1 MTHCTDPRMKEL
13 LGAYALGACPP
24 DEAEAMRAHLDACPS
39 CARALADLQAAR
51 EALLTTVP
59 PAEPGPELKQRVMAQ
74 VRADA
79 ALFAAAQAREG
90 GAAAEPARGGE
101 GFWARLRGRLS
112 APIPLVT
119 ALACGVA
126 LVIGGVVLGSA
137 LIGGSSGSDDNNR
150 VVVGRVDPAAA
161 PGGKARIVERGG
173 QARLVVEGMPDPGAG
188 RVYEVWL
195 QTGDGPPRPTKALFS
210 VNSDGS
216 GETAVPSALT
226 GVDRVLVSSEPA
238 GGSKVPTRTPV
249 VAIGL

>member
-1 MTHCTDPRMKEL
+1 MTQCTDPRMEEL

-24 DEAEAMRAHLDACPS
+24 GEAEAMRAHLEACRS
-39 CARALADLQAAR
+39 CARALADLEGAR

-59 PAEPGPELKQRVMAQ
+59 PAAPGPELKQRVMAQ

-79 ALFAAAQAREG
+79 ALFAAAAAREAG
-90 GAAAEPARGGE
+90 TAPAPAPEPGL
-101 GFWARLRGRLS
+101 WTRLRERLG
-112 APIPLVT
+112 APIPLAT

-126 LVIGGVVLGSA
+126 LIIGGVVLGSA
-137 LIGGSSGSDDNNR
+137 VIGGGSNGGGTSR
-150 VVVGRVDPAAA
+150 VVLGKVDPAAA

-195 QTGDGPPRPTKALFS
+195 QTGTGAPRPTRALFS
-210 VNSDGS
+210 VNRDGS
-216 GETAVPSALT
+216 GEAAVPSDLK

-238 GGSKVPTRTPV
+238 GGSTAPTRTPV